1 MKSVS
6 STGTA
11 RRVFGERKIVISII
25 FAGAFN
31 IKVEGDHYAMR
42 CGFRLPVAIVKAW
55 FVPGGFIL
63 ADGYSL
69 EETTVFDEKNEEC
82 VRLTA
87 ADLKQGVVE
96 EVLIPWRMLY
106 KISESSR
113 EAYPQE

>member
-1 MKSVS
+1 MENVA

-11 RRVFGERKIVISII
+11 RKVFGERKIAISII
-25 FAGAFN
+25 FAGVFD
-31 IKVEGDHYAMR
+31 IKVDGDHYVLR
-42 CGFRLPVAIVKAW
+42 YGFRLPVAIVKAW

-69 EETTVFDEKNEEC
+69 AETTVFNQENEEC
-82 VRLTA
+82 VMVRGG
-87 ADLKQGVVE
+87 DVKQGVAE

-106 KISESSR
+106 KISEASR